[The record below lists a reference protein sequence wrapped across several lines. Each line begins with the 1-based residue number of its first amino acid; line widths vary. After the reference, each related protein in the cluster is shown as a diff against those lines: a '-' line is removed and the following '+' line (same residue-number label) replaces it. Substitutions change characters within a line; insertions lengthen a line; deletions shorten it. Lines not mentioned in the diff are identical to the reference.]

1 MKTIDNKRFVQYAR
15 YDLTINRTFYRNMA
29 IVTMALIAAV
39 TVLGFMLRWVALS
52 STDYHTEF
60 DYRPIFTALMVK
72 SLVGIIQTIWAGC
85 VNHPLRNKQSR
96 ISVLTLPATN
106 AEKYLWHLLL
116 VIVGA
121 MLLCLLSVVV
131 ADGLNALLSL
141 MIGLSPSEIYSL
153 TAEHLRYYTLT
164 MNLPFTES
172 TILDGETSAEW
183 GEITKW
189 LIATSAVSAV
199 WSLSAFVF
207 GNAVKYKYNII
218 WTFIALYALQMVIT
232 ILIIISA
239 IGIGSNI
246 DMSTIRSE
254 EINEMAIV
262 RGIFITTIIL
272 TVVTSALMWWG
283 SWRLYKKAQITL
295 CCAHIR

>member
-131 ADGLNALLSL
+131 ADVLNALLSL

-283 SWRLYKKAQITL
+283 SWRLYKKAQITSKL
-295 CCAHIR
+295 NR

>member
-283 SWRLYKKAQITL
+283 SWRLYKKAQITSKL
-295 CCAHIR
+295 NR

>member
-1 MKTIDNKRFVQYAR
+1 MKQFDIKRCAQYAR
-15 YDLTINRTFYRNMA
+15 YDLTLNRAFYRNMA

-60 DYRPIFTALMVK
+60 DYRPIFTALMVT

-106 AEKYLWHLLL
+106 AEKFLWHLLL
-116 VIVGA
+116 VIIGA

-153 TAEHLRYYTLT
+153 TAEHLRYYTMT

-172 TILDGETSAEW
+172 TILDGEPSEEW
-183 GEITKW
+183 REIINW

-232 ILIIISA
+232 ILIIIGA

-246 DMSTIRSE
+246 DMATVHAE

-262 RGIFITTIIL
+262 RGIFITTIVL

-283 SWRLYKKAQITL
+283 SWRLYKKAQITSKL
-295 CCAHIR
+295 NR